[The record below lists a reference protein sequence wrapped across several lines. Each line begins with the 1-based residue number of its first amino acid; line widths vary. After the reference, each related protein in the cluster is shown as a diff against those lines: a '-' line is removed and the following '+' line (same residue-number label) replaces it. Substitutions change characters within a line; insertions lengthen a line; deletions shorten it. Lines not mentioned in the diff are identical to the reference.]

1 MAPEREQSVFSSS
14 KLDAVPGRASSWG
27 PRGRRPAKPREARG
41 WETKRPWEP
50 VAGICPKGEIL
61 HGEGGRWLGKARRQG
76 CREQPPFIQEAQVG
90 VRRPGAAALGLCI
103 LSPST
108 QP

>member
-1 MAPEREQSVFSSS
+1 MAPEREQAVFSSS
-14 KLDAVPGRASSWG
+14 KLGTVPGRVSFWG
-27 PRGRRPAKPREARG
+27 PRSRRPAKPCKARG

-76 CREQPPFIQEAQVG
+76 CREQPPFIQEVQVG

-103 LSPST
+103 LSLLT
-108 QP
+108 QS